1 MKGGETMNNQIQ
13 VQPSKS
19 INDSNKSKTTK
30 SDEKLFVSYLK
41 QQDNT
46 KQEATKSKN
55 SKSEQK
61 DIEEQEEIIEKPG
74 NIIELSNLVAQLIK
88 VLQENPDA
96 IKQLGL
102 QDIKQV
108 ISIMNQ
114 YKETG
119 QLTQE
124 EKAQLEKIMEQIQ
137 NSEPISS
144 SVNQISEVKVNSVKE
159 NSESLVFQEKIA
171 AQPEIEQH
179 KTASVSKDQLENI
192 DIELQQLIKL
202 LKSGE
207 NSALQNAEKPE
218 NFEEQYT
225 DLINYIKQINLVG
238 KQESKSPV
246 SQLNTNSQVEDN
258 LITDSQSVQ
267 KVNVQPNEERGLIVE
282 RTLMNTI
289 TSDIKETNI
298 KVEVPQTDIAAQ
310 KNVRSENISVAAKE
324 ISTVLNKDIV
334 DQLQSMVTEKIQ
346 NPGKP
351 ETIKSTVQLT
361 PESLGKVTIELEMID
376 NKLIGKLVV
385 SSEDAKR
392 LVEQQLKN
400 FTGNTATQSIQFDK
414 IEVLV
419 TPAQEAF
426 DAAFNFSDQQQSNQ
440 KFQQVI
446 KNKKLYSANSDLD
459 PEIESPI
466 ETEMNKG
473 RVNVIA

>member
-1 MKGGETMNNQIQ
+1 MMNNQIQ
-13 VQPSKS
+13 VQPSKT

-30 SDEKLFVSYLK
+30 SDEKLFVSCLK

-46 KQEATKSKN
+46 KQQTTKSKN

-61 DIEEQEEIIEKPG
+61 DIEEQEDEIIEKSG

-88 VLQENPDA
+88 GLQENPDA
-96 IKQLGL
+96 LKQLGS
-102 QDIKQV
+102 QDVKQV

-124 EKAQLEKIMEQIQ
+124 EKGQLENIMEQIQ

-144 SVNQISEVKVNSVKE
+144 SVNQISEVKVNNVKE
-159 NSESLVFQEKIA
+159 NSESLVFQGKIA

-179 KTASVSKDQLENI
+179 KNASVSKDQLENI

-207 NSALQNAEKPE
+207 NSALQNAEKLE
-218 NFEEQYT
+218 NVEEQYT

-267 KVNVQPNEERGLIVE
+267 RVNVQPNEETGLIVE
-282 RTLMNTI
+282 RPLMNTI
-289 TSDIKETNI
+289 TSDGKTADI
-298 KVEVPQTDIAAQ
+298 KVEMPQIDTAAQ

-400 FTGNTATQSIQFDK
+400 FTGNTATQSIKFDK

>member
-1 MKGGETMNNQIQ
+1 MMNNQIQ
-13 VQPSKS
+13 VKPTKT

-61 DIEEQEEIIEKPG
+61 DIEEQEDETIEKSG

-88 VLQENPDA
+88 GLQKNPDA
-96 IKQLGL
+96 LKQLGS
-102 QDIKQV
+102 QDVKQV
-108 ISIMNQ
+108 ISIINQ

-124 EKAQLEKIMEQIQ
+124 EKGQLEKIMEQIQ

-144 SVNQISEVKVNSVKE
+144 SVNQISEVKVNNVKE

-171 AQPEIEQH
+171 AKPEIEQH
-179 KTASVSKDQLENI
+179 KTASVSKDQLGKI

-202 LKSGE
+202 LKSGD

-218 NFEEQYT
+218 NVEEQYT

-238 KQESKSPV
+238 KQERKSPV
-246 SQLNTNSQVEDN
+246 SQLNTISQVEDN
-258 LITDSQSVQ
+258 LTIDSQSVQ
-267 KVNVQPNEERGLIVE
+267 KVNVQPNEETGLIAE
-282 RTLMNTI
+282 RPLMNTI

-298 KVEVPQTDIAAQ
+298 KVEMPQTDIAAQ

-400 FTGNTATQSIQFDK
+400 FTGNTATQSVKFDK

-446 KNKKLYSANSDLD
+446 KNKKLYLANSDLD

>member
-1 MKGGETMNNQIQ
+1 MMDNQIQ
-13 VQPSKS
+13 VQPSKT
-19 INDSNKSKTTK
+19 INNSNKSKTTK
-30 SDEKLFVSYLK
+30 SDEKLFVSYLE

-46 KQEATKSKN
+46 KQESTKSKN

-61 DIEEQEEIIEKPG
+61 DIEEQEDETIEKSG

-88 VLQENPDA
+88 GLQKNPDA
-96 IKQLGL
+96 LKQLGS
-102 QDIKQV
+102 QDVKQV
-108 ISIMNQ
+108 ISIINQ

-124 EKAQLEKIMEQIQ
+124 EKGQLEKIMEQIQ

-144 SVNQISEVKVNSVKE
+144 SVNQISEVKVNNVKE

-171 AQPEIEQH
+171 AKPEIEQH
-179 KTASVSKDQLENI
+179 KTASVSKDQLGKI

-202 LKSGE
+202 LKSGD

-218 NFEEQYT
+218 NVEEQYT

-238 KQESKSPV
+238 KQERKSPV
-246 SQLNTNSQVEDN
+246 SQLNTISQVEDN
-258 LITDSQSVQ
+258 LTIDSQSVQ
-267 KVNVQPNEERGLIVE
+267 KVNVQPNEETGLIAE
-282 RTLMNTI
+282 RPIMNTI

-298 KVEVPQTDIAAQ
+298 KVEMPQTDIAAQ

-400 FTGNTATQSIQFDK
+400 FTGNTATQSIKFDK

-446 KNKKLYSANSDLD
+446 KNKKLYLANSDLD
-459 PEIESPI
+459 PEIDSPI

>member
-1 MKGGETMNNQIQ
+1 MMDNQIQ
-13 VQPSKS
+13 VQPSKT
-19 INDSNKSKTTK
+19 INNSNKSKTTK

-46 KQEATKSKN
+46 KQESTKSKN

-61 DIEEQEEIIEKPG
+61 DIEEQEDETIEKSG

-88 VLQENPDA
+88 GLQKNPDA
-96 IKQLGL
+96 LKQLGS
-102 QDIKQV
+102 QDVKQV

-124 EKAQLEKIMEQIQ
+124 EKGQLEKIMEQIQ

-144 SVNQISEVKVNSVKE
+144 SVNQISEVKVNNVKE

-171 AQPEIEQH
+171 AKPEIEQH
-179 KTASVSKDQLENI
+179 KTASVSKDQLGKI

-202 LKSGE
+202 LKSGD

-218 NFEEQYT
+218 NVEEQYT

-238 KQESKSPV
+238 KQERKSPV
-246 SQLNTNSQVEDN
+246 SQLNTISQVEDN
-258 LITDSQSVQ
+258 LTIDSQSVQ
-267 KVNVQPNEERGLIVE
+267 KVNVQPNEETGLIAE
-282 RTLMNTI
+282 RPLMNTI

-298 KVEVPQTDIAAQ
+298 KVEMPQTDIAAQ

-400 FTGNTATQSIQFDK
+400 FTGNTATQSVKFDK

-446 KNKKLYSANSDLD
+446 KNKKLYLANSDLD

>member
-1 MKGGETMNNQIQ
+1 MMDNQIQ
-13 VQPSKS
+13 VQPSKT
-19 INDSNKSKTTK
+19 INNSNKSKTTK

-46 KQEATKSKN
+46 KQESTKSKN

-61 DIEEQEEIIEKPG
+61 DIEEQEDETIEKSG

-88 VLQENPDA
+88 GLQKNPDA
-96 IKQLGL
+96 LKQLGS
-102 QDIKQV
+102 QDVQQV

-124 EKAQLEKIMEQIQ
+124 EKGQLEKIMEQIQ

-144 SVNQISEVKVNSVKE
+144 SVNQISEVKVNNVKE

-171 AQPEIEQH
+171 AKPEIEQH
-179 KTASVSKDQLENI
+179 KTASVSKDQLGKI

-202 LKSGE
+202 LKSGD

-218 NFEEQYT
+218 NVEEQYT

-238 KQESKSPV
+238 KQERKSPV
-246 SQLNTNSQVEDN
+246 SQLNTISQVEDN
-258 LITDSQSVQ
+258 LTIDSQSVQ
-267 KVNVQPNEERGLIVE
+267 KVNVQPNEETGLIAE
-282 RTLMNTI
+282 RPLMNTI

-298 KVEVPQTDIAAQ
+298 KVEMPQTDIAAQ

-400 FTGNTATQSIQFDK
+400 FTGNTATQSVKFDK

-446 KNKKLYSANSDLD
+446 KNKKLYLANSDLD

>member
-144 SVNQISEVKVNSVKE
+144 SVNQISEVKVNNVEE

-171 AQPEIEQH
+171 AQPEIKQH
-179 KTASVSKDQLENI
+179 KIASVSKDQLENI

-207 NSALQNAEKPE
+207 DSALQNAEKPE

-267 KVNVQPNEERGLIVE
+267 KVNVQPNEETGLIVE

-400 FTGNTATQSIQFDK
+400 FTGNTATQSIKFDK

>member
-1 MKGGETMNNQIQ
+1 MMDNQIQ
-13 VQPSKS
+13 VQPSKT
-19 INDSNKSKTTK
+19 INNSNKSKTTK

-46 KQEATKSKN
+46 KQESTKSKN

-61 DIEEQEEIIEKPG
+61 DIEEQEDETIEKSG

-88 VLQENPDA
+88 GLQKNPDA
-96 IKQLGL
+96 LKQLGS
-102 QDIKQV
+102 QDVKQV

-124 EKAQLEKIMEQIQ
+124 EKGQLEKIMEQIQ

-144 SVNQISEVKVNSVKE
+144 SVNQISEVKVNNVKE

-171 AQPEIEQH
+171 AKPENEQH
-179 KTASVSKDQLENI
+179 KTASVSKDQLGKI

-202 LKSGE
+202 LKSGD

-218 NFEEQYT
+218 NVEEQYT

-238 KQESKSPV
+238 KQERKSPV
-246 SQLNTNSQVEDN
+246 SQLNTISQVEDN
-258 LITDSQSVQ
+258 LTIDSQSVQ
-267 KVNVQPNEERGLIVE
+267 KVNVQPNEETGLIAE
-282 RTLMNTI
+282 RPLMNTI

-298 KVEVPQTDIAAQ
+298 KVEMPQTDIAAQ

-400 FTGNTATQSIQFDK
+400 FTGNTATQSVKFDK

-446 KNKKLYSANSDLD
+446 KNKKLYLANSDLD

>member
-1 MKGGETMNNQIQ
+1 MDNQIQ
-13 VQPSKS
+13 VQPSKT
-19 INDSNKSKTTK
+19 INNSNKSKTTK

-46 KQEATKSKN
+46 KQESTKSKN

-61 DIEEQEEIIEKPG
+61 DIEEQEDETIEKSG

-88 VLQENPDA
+88 GLQKNPDA
-96 IKQLGL
+96 LKQLGS
-102 QDIKQV
+102 QDVKQV

-124 EKAQLEKIMEQIQ
+124 EKGQLEKIMEQIQ

-144 SVNQISEVKVNSVKE
+144 SVNQISEVKVNNVKE

-171 AQPEIEQH
+171 AKPEIEQH
-179 KTASVSKDQLENI
+179 KTASVSKDQLGKI

-202 LKSGE
+202 LKSGD

-218 NFEEQYT
+218 NVEEQYT

-238 KQESKSPV
+238 KQERKSPV
-246 SQLNTNSQVEDN
+246 SQLNTISQVEDN
-258 LITDSQSVQ
+258 LTIDSQSVQ
-267 KVNVQPNEERGLIVE
+267 KVNVQPNEETGLIAE
-282 RTLMNTI
+282 RPLMNTI

-298 KVEVPQTDIAAQ
+298 KVEMPQTDIAAQ
-310 KNVRSENISVAAKE
+310 KNVRSEYISVAAKE

-400 FTGNTATQSIQFDK
+400 FTGNTATQSVKFDK

-446 KNKKLYSANSDLD
+446 KNKKLYLANSDLD

>member
-1 MKGGETMNNQIQ
+1 MMDNQIQ
-13 VQPSKS
+13 VQPSKT
-19 INDSNKSKTTK
+19 INNSNKSKTTK

-46 KQEATKSKN
+46 KQESTKSKN

-61 DIEEQEEIIEKPG
+61 DIEEQEDETIEKSG

-88 VLQENPDA
+88 GLQKNPDA
-96 IKQLGL
+96 LKQLGS
-102 QDIKQV
+102 QDVKQV
-108 ISIMNQ
+108 ISIINQ

-124 EKAQLEKIMEQIQ
+124 EKGQLEKIMEQIQ

-144 SVNQISEVKVNSVKE
+144 SVNQISEVKVNNVKE

-171 AQPEIEQH
+171 AKPEIEQH
-179 KTASVSKDQLENI
+179 KTASVSKDQLGKI

-202 LKSGE
+202 LKSGD

-218 NFEEQYT
+218 NVEEQYT

-238 KQESKSPV
+238 KQERKSPV
-246 SQLNTNSQVEDN
+246 SQLNTISQVEDN
-258 LITDSQSVQ
+258 LTIDSQSVQ
-267 KVNVQPNEERGLIVE
+267 KVNVQPNEETGLIAE
-282 RTLMNTI
+282 RPLMNTI

-298 KVEVPQTDIAAQ
+298 KVEMPQTDIAAQ
-310 KNVRSENISVAAKE
+310 KNVRSENISVAAKG

-334 DQLQSMVTEKIQ
+334 DQLQSMVTEKLQ

-361 PESLGKVTIELEMID
+361 PESLGKVTIELEMIG

-385 SSEDAKR
+385 SSEDVKR

-400 FTGNTATQSIQFDK
+400 FTGNTATQSIKFDK

-446 KNKKLYSANSDLD
+446 KNKKLYLANSDLD
-459 PEIESPI
+459 PEIDSPI

>member
-1 MKGGETMNNQIQ
+1 MDNQIQ
-13 VQPSKS
+13 VQPSKT
-19 INDSNKSKTTK
+19 INNSNKSKTTK

-46 KQEATKSKN
+46 KQESTKSKN

-61 DIEEQEEIIEKPG
+61 DIEEQEDETIEKSG

-88 VLQENPDA
+88 GLQKNPDA
-96 IKQLGL
+96 LKQLGS
-102 QDIKQV
+102 QDVKQV

-124 EKAQLEKIMEQIQ
+124 EKGQLEKIMEQIQ

-144 SVNQISEVKVNSVKE
+144 SVNQISEVKVNNVKE

-171 AQPEIEQH
+171 AKPENEQH
-179 KTASVSKDQLENI
+179 KTASVSKDQLGKI

-202 LKSGE
+202 LKSGD

-218 NFEEQYT
+218 NVEEQYT

-238 KQESKSPV
+238 KQERKSPV
-246 SQLNTNSQVEDN
+246 SQLNTISQVEDN
-258 LITDSQSVQ
+258 LTIDSQSVQ
-267 KVNVQPNEERGLIVE
+267 KVNVQPNEETGLIAE
-282 RTLMNTI
+282 RPLMNTI

-298 KVEVPQTDIAAQ
+298 KVEMPQTDIAAQ

-400 FTGNTATQSIQFDK
+400 FTGNTATQSVKFDK

-446 KNKKLYSANSDLD
+446 KNKKLYLANSDLD

>member
-1 MKGGETMNNQIQ
+1 MDNQIQ
-13 VQPSKS
+13 VQPSKT

-61 DIEEQEEIIEKPG
+61 DIEEQEDETIEKSG

-88 VLQENPDA
+88 GLQENPDA
-96 IKQLGL
+96 LKQLGS
-102 QDIKQV
+102 QDVKQV

-144 SVNQISEVKVNSVKE
+144 SVNQISEVKVNNVKE
-159 NSESLVFQEKIA
+159 NTESLVFQEKIA

-179 KTASVSKDQLENI
+179 KTASVSKDQLEKM

-218 NFEEQYT
+218 NVEEQYT

-246 SQLNTNSQVEDN
+246 SQLNTISQFEDN

-267 KVNVQPNEERGLIVE
+267 KVNIQPNEETGLIVE
-282 RTLMNTI
+282 RPLMNTI

-298 KVEVPQTDIAAQ
+298 KVEMPQTDIAAQ

-400 FTGNTATQSIQFDK
+400 FTGNTATQSVKFDK

-446 KNKKLYSANSDLD
+446 KNKKLYLANSDLD

>member
-1 MKGGETMNNQIQ
+1 MNNQIQ
-13 VQPSKS
+13 VKPTKT

-61 DIEEQEEIIEKPG
+61 DIEEQEDETIEKSG

-88 VLQENPDA
+88 GLQKNPDA
-96 IKQLGL
+96 LKQLGS
-102 QDIKQV
+102 QDVKQV
-108 ISIMNQ
+108 ISIINQ

-124 EKAQLEKIMEQIQ
+124 EKGQLEKIMEQIQ

-144 SVNQISEVKVNSVKE
+144 SVNQISEVKVNNVKE

-171 AQPEIEQH
+171 AKPEIEQH
-179 KTASVSKDQLENI
+179 KTASVSKDQLGKI

-202 LKSGE
+202 LKSGD

-218 NFEEQYT
+218 NVEEQYT

-238 KQESKSPV
+238 KQERKSPV
-246 SQLNTNSQVEDN
+246 SQLNTISQVEDN
-258 LITDSQSVQ
+258 LTIDSQSVQ
-267 KVNVQPNEERGLIVE
+267 KVNVQPNEETGLIAE
-282 RTLMNTI
+282 RPLMNTI

-298 KVEVPQTDIAAQ
+298 KVEMPQTDIAAQ

-400 FTGNTATQSIQFDK
+400 FTGNTATQSVKFDK

-446 KNKKLYSANSDLD
+446 KNKKLYLANSDLD